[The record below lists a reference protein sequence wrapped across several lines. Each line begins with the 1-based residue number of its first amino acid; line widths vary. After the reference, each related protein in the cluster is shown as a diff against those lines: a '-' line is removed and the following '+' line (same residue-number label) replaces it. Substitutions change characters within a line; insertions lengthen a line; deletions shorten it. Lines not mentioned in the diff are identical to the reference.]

1 MSAEVESAKSP
12 GSGPSAAEQAALH
25 SAKTSPYGLKEK
37 IGRVLWNYLGQTL
50 FRLTFHNSYGIRR
63 ALLRLF
69 GASIGPHTRV
79 RGSVRVE
86 QPWNL
91 TIGEGA
97 AVGDR
102 AILYC
107 LGPVTIGDHV
117 TISQGAHVCA
127 GSHDYRDPRMPLI
140 RPTIVIG
147 DRAWIAAD
155 AFVGPGI
162 VVGEGALLSA
172 RGCAMRDLDPWTIY
186 AGNPAE
192 RLKARARAGEGAPD
206 AGSGA
211 PRDA

>member
-1 MSAEVESAKSP
+1 MSAAFVRHRVRARTQPPDASREV
-12 GSGPSAAEQAALH
+12 LL

-37 IGRVLWNYLGQTL
+37 IGRVLWNYLGQTA
-50 FRLTFHNSYGIRR
+50 FRLSFHNSYAYRR
-63 ALLRLF
+63 ALLRVF
-69 GASIGPHTRV
+69 GATVGGHTRI

-91 TIGEGA
+91 TIGEGC

-107 LGPVTIGDHV
+107 LGPVTIGNHV
-117 TISQGAHVCA
+117 TLSQGAHVCA
-127 GSHDYRDPRMPLI
+127 GSHDYRDPRMPLL
-140 RPTIVIG
+140 RPPIAIG

-155 AFVGPGI
+155 GFVGPRV

-172 RGCAMRDLDPWTIY
+172 RGVAMRDLDPWTIY

-192 RLKARARAGEGAPD
+192 AVKPRARTADPSGE
-206 AGSGA
+206 
-211 PRDA
+211 R